1 MDEFKT
7 HSIKTRF
14 GTFTIEYGE
23 CTTGPGYKPE
33 YMVELKFND
42 TYLGHTIIV
51 GDPRDMGSVMNE
63 TMIMDLE
70 LINIHCENVDDSIEH
85 LGITDTPFKFD
96 DELDRMEFMVKMLY
110 KHPNLLKDS
119 KWTLAEA

>member
-42 TYLGHTIIV
+42 TYLGHTIII
-51 GDPRDMGSVMNE
+51 GDPRDMGSEAIAKVFN
-63 TMIMDLE
+63 
-70 LINIHCENVDDSIEH
+70 NNQ
-85 LGITDTPFKFD
+85 
-96 DELDRMEFMVKMLY
+96 DRSEV
-110 KHPNLLKDS
+110 S
-119 KWTLAEA
+119 VRLA